1 MKLFTTIIPCYNAE
15 LTIAQTIK
23 SVKDQSYKNND
34 LIVVDDGSTD
44 KTYSIIKDLQKSY
57 SFKIIRQK
65 NKGQGAARNAGIY
78 QSKSKY
84 LCFLDADDIW
94 AANRLNEL
102 SKYIYKYKAD
112 IYCNDE
118 IIWSGLNKFSYLR
131 NSFPAKASDLLLKG
145 NYLSPSAVCLKSELF
160 EKIGFFN
167 EEREMIGVEDFD
179 LWIRVFS
186 EKITYKHI
194 KKPLGIYRIYNENI
208 SKSDFYFNK
217 VLYVNCKYFKIFTGQ
232 NIITKKEAASAKF
245 ILIFIELIKSIKSQR
260 YSNVFTYLKLIDI
273 RFLLSA
279 LTIKLLFYRIFR
291 VLENLFYTWKNKSFI
306 KEFSLK
312 RIS

>member
-94 AANRLNEL
+94 AANRLN
-102 SKYIYKYKAD
+102 
-112 IYCNDE
+112 
-118 IIWSGLNKFSYLR
+118 
-131 NSFPAKASDLLLKG
+131 
-145 NYLSPSAVCLKSELF
+145 
-160 EKIGFFN
+160 
-167 EEREMIGVEDFD
+167 
-179 LWIRVFS
+179 
-186 EKITYKHI
+186 
-194 KKPLGIYRIYNENI
+194 
-208 SKSDFYFNK
+208 
-217 VLYVNCKYFKIFTGQ
+217 
-232 NIITKKEAASAKF
+232 
-245 ILIFIELIKSIKSQR
+245 
-260 YSNVFTYLKLIDI
+260 
-273 RFLLSA
+273 
-279 LTIKLLFYRIFR
+279 
-291 VLENLFYTWKNKSFI
+291 
-306 KEFSLK
+306 
-312 RIS
+312 